1 MRMLKDFQSNEFDLA
16 IYGLGFESRSVTA
29 FRKYLS
35 LSEKN
40 IVLGYHVNTDKFSYQ
55 KNLQEFEIA
64 NSSIYEPDDNEVVK
78 ILADELSMSS
88 SVGPLKVL
96 IDITVMS
103 RHRLALALCL
113 LIDSLPQGSII
124 SVVYS
129 LSEFISPPEDTT
141 PIKKVCE
148 IVPNLSGTLGDLSL
162 PTAVVIG
169 LGYEKNKALGVSNLL
184 DAGFTYIFIP
194 ESPIEEFKNA
204 VLENN
209 KELLL
214 TASSENLFYYDVSS
228 PYTTY
233 LALRSLILTIREHS
247 RPLLVPL
254 GPKILSSLSVILGKE
269 LHPELPVW
277 RVSSDHTELPV
288 DRPPSGYEIS
298 YSLEL

>member
-1 MRMLKDFQSNEFDLA
+1 MKILKEFQSERFDVA

-29 FRKYLS
+29 YRKYCEFS
-35 LSEKN
+35 KKN
-40 IVLGYHVNTDKFSYQ
+40 IILGYHVNTDKFAYQ
-55 KNLQEFEIA
+55 SNLQEFRHS
-64 NSSIYEPDDNEVVK
+64 NSIIYEPGDSEVVG
-78 ILADELSMSS
+78 ILLGEFESYCNE
-88 SVGPLKVL
+88 GPVKVL

-113 LIDSLPQGSII
+113 LIDKLPKGSIV

-129 LSEFISPPEDTT
+129 LSKFVKPPVDTT

-148 IVPNLSGTLGDLSL
+148 IVPDLSGTLGDLSL

-169 LGYEKNKALGVSNLL
+169 LGYERNKALGVSNLL

-194 ESPIEEFKNA
+194 ESPIEEFKGA
-204 VLENN
+204 VIENN
-209 KELLL
+209 KELLS
-214 TASSENLFYYDVSS
+214 TTSSDNVFYYDVRS

-277 RVSSDHTELPV
+277 RVSSDHTEVPV
-288 DRPPSGYEIS
+288 DRPSSGYEIS
-298 YSLEL
+298 YSIEL